1 MRAIDCPWDRFR
13 ARLIK
18 KIVTAGLEMSWNVLK
33 MSRKKVDEMSGKIS
47 KCLETVP
54 QFDHTYVHG
63 MLEWILTLEK
73 EIYSQN
79 SSNLKNTFKNCVAL
93 IWNLKVMCFSHR
105 PMFMISNYGKDH
117 VVHFGGYFFPAHLP
131 CNRDGWKRFDGKWVL
146 LIEQKSKM
154 KGFVLFFN
162 HLVAPPQWN

>member
-1 MRAIDCPWDRFR
+1 MLV
-13 ARLIK
+13 RLISSPNSEK
-18 KIVTAGLEMSWNVLK
+18 NYPWRSGNVLKCPENVPQKSWRNVWKNLEMSGNCPAI
-33 MSRKKVDEMSGKIS
+33 RPYE
-47 KCLETVP
+47 
-54 QFDHTYVHG
+54 HG